1 MLLERNGERLAGEL
15 LMNLKLRLLSTVAA
29 AVMLT
34 GIAATGAR
42 AADIVAE
49 PAAYDW
55 TGFYL
60 GAHVGYG
67 EANFD
72 GCVDCGEDADSD
84 MEGSELDLSDVVGG
98 GHLGYNFQM
107 DSLVLGIE
115 ADFTWVGFEDSYEN
129 ANGDWLSGD
138 VDYLASVRAR
148 AGYAMDDILLY
159 ATGGVAFTE
168 AKAHGEQHGNND
180 EVKFD
185 DIGGVVGGGVEWA
198 ASDLVSLRA
207 EGLYYFFGDKEDASD
222 WHSAQD
228 GEELEFDDAFV
239 VRVGASLHLGGL

>member
-1 MLLERNGERLAGEL
+1 
-15 LMNLKLRLLSTVAA
+15 MNLKLRLLSTVAA
-29 AVMLT
+29 AAMLT
-34 GIAATGAR
+34 GIAMTGAR

-49 PAAYDW
+49 PVAHDW
-55 TGFYL
+55 TGFYI

-72 GCVDCGEDADSD
+72 GCADCEDSPGSD

-107 DSLVLGIE
+107 DSLVLGVE
-115 ADFTWVGFEDSYEN
+115 ADFTWVGFKDSYET
-129 ANGDWLSGD
+129 ANGDHLSGD
-138 VDYLASVRAR
+138 VDYLASIRAR
-148 AGYAMDDILLY
+148 AGYAMDDMLIY

-168 AKAHGEQHGNND
+168 AKAEGDQHGNND
-180 EVKFD
+180 DAKFN
-185 DIGGVVGGGVEWA
+185 DIGGVVGGGLEWA

-207 EGLYYFFGDKEDASD
+207 EGLYYFFGDKEDVSD
-222 WHSAQD
+222 WHSAND

>member
-1 MLLERNGERLAGEL
+1 MLLESIGERLAGEL

-29 AVMLT
+29 AAMLT
-34 GIAATGAR
+34 GIAVTGAR
-42 AADIVAE
+42 AADVVAE
-49 PAAYDW
+49 PAAHDW
-55 TGFYL
+55 TGLYI

-72 GCVDCGEDADSD
+72 GCIECDTDGSD
-84 MEGSELDLSDVVGG
+84 MDASDLDLSDVVGG

-115 ADFTWVGFEDSYEN
+115 ADFSWVGFEDSYELSG
-129 ANGDWLSGD
+129 GDHLSGD

-148 AGYAMDDILLY
+148 AGYAMDDMLIY

-168 AKAHGEQHGNND
+168 ATVEGDQHGNND
-180 EVKFD
+180 ESKFN
-185 DIGGVVGGGVEWA
+185 DIGGVVGGGLEWA
-198 ASDLVSLRA
+198 VSDLVSLRA

-222 WHSAQD
+222 WHSAGD
-228 GEELEFDDAFV
+228 GEEFEFDDAFV
-239 VRVGASLHLGGL
+239 VRVGASLNLGGL